1 MTLRAYQQTAIS
13 AESPRDTEFRLFSQV
28 TLALVEAS
36 RLDPKDLS
44 GRVDALDWNRRLWST
59 LAMDCSDPGNQ
70 LPKELR
76 AGIISLSIWVNK
88 YTSEV
93 IRGRED
99 IQELIDLNRTI
110 MQGLSAK
117 SGPAA

>member
-13 AESPRDTEFRLFSQV
+13 AENPKETEFRLFSQV

-36 RLDPKDLS
+36 RLDPKDFS
-44 GRVDALDWNRRLWST
+44 GRIEALDWNRRLWSA
-59 LAMDCSDPGNQ
+59 LSADCSHPENQ

-93 IRGRED
+93 IRGKED
-99 IQELIDLNRTI
+99 IQDLIDLNRTI
-110 MQGLSAK
+110 MQGLSARN
-117 SGPAA
+117 GPAA

>member
-1 MTLRAYQQTAIS
+1 MSLRAYQQAATR
-13 AESPRDTEFRLFSQV
+13 AETPRDTEFRLFSQV

-36 RLDPKDLS
+36 RLDPSDVV
-44 GRVDALDWNRRLWST
+44 GRAPALDWNRRLWSV
-59 LAMDCSDPGNQ
+59 LAIDCGSEGNQ

-76 AGIISLSIWVNK
+76 AGIVSLSIWVGK

-99 IQELIDLNRTI
+99 IQDLIDVNRMI
-110 MQGLSAK
+110 MQGLSARNET
-117 SGPAA
+117 AA